1 MILIVAATSFEI
13 APLAKGVAVNEGE
26 VIPIR
31 THNGFTLSALVTGV
45 GVAPTAYHL
54 GRALEK
60 NSIQLVVNIGIAGAY
75 NKELAIGDVTLVT
88 HDIFA
93 DYGIDDNGQFKT
105 LAQQSL
111 ANPNQFP
118 YTDGWLKSTTDTTF
132 LKEGALRL
140 KKVKAI
146 TVSTASG
153 SVPLI
158 EKWRKLYN
166 PDIETMEGAAIFY
179 SCLQAKKPFVCLR
192 AISNRVE
199 PRNRDAWNMQLAINN
214 LVTQTEKLL
223 SRL

>member
-1 MILIVAATSFEI
+1 MILIVAATNFEI
-13 APLAKGVAVNEGE
+13 SPITKGVAVNEGE
-26 VIPIR
+26 VVPIR
-31 THNGFTLSALVTGV
+31 TQNGFTFFALVTGV
-45 GVAPTAYHL
+45 GASPTAYHL

-60 NSIQLVVNIGIAGAY
+60 YNFLLVVNMGIAGAY
-75 NKELAIGDVTLVT
+75 SKELAIGDVTLVT

-105 LAQQSL
+105 LSQQSL
-111 ANPNQFP
+111 VSPNSFP
-118 YTDGWLKSTTDTTF
+118 YTDGWLRNTTDVPIVQ
-132 LKEGALRL
+132 KGALQL

-146 TVSTASG
+146 TVSTATG
-153 SVPLI
+153 SISLV
-158 EKWRKLYN
+158 EKWSKLYN
-166 PDIETMEGAAIFY
+166 PDIETMEGAAVFF